1 MAAVSLNAIQ
11 KVVWMKISLTNA
23 GKRFNRDWIFRNFT
37 QEFIS
42 GIAYAIT
49 GPNGSGKST
58 LLQVIGGAMMMSE
71 GTAQY
76 TIGNR
81 ESAIGN
87 KTPQEVH
94 VDKAFQHISIAAPY
108 LELIEEMTLQ
118 EFLQFHS
125 QFKPFLPGLHIK
137 EIIAEIGLQAA
148 THKQIRFY
156 SSGMKQRVK
165 LAQAIFSNVP
175 CILLDEPCTNL
186 DAAGF
191 ALYHQL
197 ISKYCNN
204 RLIIVSSND
213 EQEYSFCTEKI
224 SILDYKKTSSK

>member
-1 MAAVSLNAIQ
+1 
-11 KVVWMKISLTNA
+11 MKISLTNA

-71 GTAQY
+71 GAAQY
-76 TIGNR
+76 TIGNSR
-81 ESAIGN
+81 QVGTGSESAIGN
-87 KTPQEVH
+87 EAAREVH
-94 VDKAFQHISIAAPY
+94 VDNAFQYISIAAPY

-224 SILDYKKTSSK
+224 SILDYKKPATIK